1 MLYPFLAV
9 LFDVVTLITT
19 KRLFRRFGVLTYR
32 SFAVWLFIWIIAIGL
47 ILFPWFASIQPAAIE
62 PKYLWLLLAVAF
74 LAANYNLLYYFS
86 LEREKITAIEP
97 FLLVSPIVTILIAGL
112 FYASERSWHVYVAAG
127 VAGLVLAWLH
137 LKRHRRLK
145 LNFSIIA
152 LVGFAVLY
160 GLEAVVLKQLLVVY
174 SPLAMYL
181 VRAIITAIFLLV
193 LERGRLVRLTP
204 RQIPYFLLIAG
215 AAVAASTAI
224 YSAYREVGISLTIFI
239 LLLSPIMVYLL
250 SALWLKEKLTW
261 KNLLASGVIIGL
273 VIWLAIAR

>member
-9 LFDVVTLITT
+9 VFDVVTLITT

-47 ILFPWFASIQPAAIE
+47 ILAPWFVSVQPAALE
-62 PKYLWLLLAVAF
+62 PQYLWLLLAVAF

-97 FLLVSPIVTILIAGL
+97 MLLVNPIITILIASS

-127 VAGLVLAWLH
+127 IAGLVLTWLH
-137 LKRHRRLK
+137 LRRHRLK
-145 LNFSIIA
+145 LNLSVIA
-152 LVGFAVLY
+152 LVGFAILY
-160 GLEAVVLKQLLVVY
+160 GLEAVVIKQLLAVY
-174 SPLAMYL
+174 SPLSLYL
-181 VRAIITAIFLLV
+181 VRAVVTAIFLLV
-193 LERGRLVRLTP
+193 LEKGKLSHLTP
-204 RQIPYFLLIAG
+204 RQIPYFLLIAA

-224 YSAYREVGISLTIFI
+224 YSAYREIGISLTIFT
-239 LLLSPIMVYLL
+239 LLLSPIVVYLL

-261 KNLLASGVIIGL
+261 KNLVASGIIVGL
-273 VIWLAIAR
+273 VIWLALMR